1 MIEMICFW
9 RFQDVSHISQNN
21 VVARGG
27 HFGPGLSSHQRRV
40 RIWRRQA
47 SHDIQ
52 PPQTT
57 LIQKSG
63 KRGDMINF
71 YFPSVLD
78 NIGSLEMWNMQCA
91 QERHISLGLAELV
104 SGHEDAYHGAQIFY
118 IGWHTVLHSRTKF
131 SVYPKFRS
139 ILPLRFCCTS
149 ESIQD
154 LH

>member
-1 MIEMICFW
+1 MAFYAEAKRRKVFMIEMTYVF
-9 RFQDVSHISQNN
+9 DVFRTPLCPISQNN

-63 KRGDMINF
+63 KRGDMINS
-71 YFPSVLD
+71 YIPSVLD
-78 NIGSLEMWNMQCA
+78 NICW
-91 QERHISLGLAELV
+91 QEARQKCQICNAHKKGIFHLA
-104 SGHEDAYHGAQIFY
+104 
-118 IGWHTVLHSRTKF
+118 
-131 SVYPKFRS
+131 
-139 ILPLRFCCTS
+139 
-149 ESIQD
+149 
-154 LH
+154 